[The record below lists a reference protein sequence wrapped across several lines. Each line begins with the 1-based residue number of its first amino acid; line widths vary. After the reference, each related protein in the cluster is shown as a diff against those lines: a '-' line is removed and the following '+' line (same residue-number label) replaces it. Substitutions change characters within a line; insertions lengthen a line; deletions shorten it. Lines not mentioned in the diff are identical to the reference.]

1 MAKSQPSFKMLI
13 TEVTVRLNARSEPSQ
28 RPMKVTPEMES
39 GLTCQVLLRNN
50 KDFAFREVENKVQFP
65 ALITVFTITLRDSS
79 LMAKGTI
86 MKFYIC
92 KLVYHRKLLLWN
104 LEFSNCDWIIC
115 CAHNSVFYSK
125 CSWLRMRA
133 WIWIAQNCA
142 ANKERWVHQD
152 CGVDWKFCCN
162 YKRY

>member
-13 TEVTVRLNARSEPSQ
+13 TEVTVRLNARFEPSQ
-28 RPMKVTPEMES
+28 RPMKVTPQMES

-50 KDFAFREVENKVQFP
+50 KDFALLPEKSKTKFSF
-65 ALITVFTITLRDSS
+65 LHWSVFTITLRDSS

-104 LEFSNCDWIIC
+104 LEFSILIGLF
-115 CAHNSVFYSK
+115 VVRITRFF
-125 CSWLRMRA
+125 
-133 WIWIAQNCA
+133 IANVLGYEC
-142 ANKERWVHQD
+142 EHEY
-152 CGVDWKFCCN
+152 G
-162 YKRY
+162 